1 MNTSHRFHARRQ
13 AGLTLIEFM
22 IALVIGMLMIAAIA
36 TLIANQSTN
45 RAEIDRAG
53 KMIENGRYAMQALTT
68 DAQLAGYWGEYYAA
82 PGSGGTMDPCSLD
95 PAEIQNDTLEHIQG
109 YDDTAGA
116 FPACALNRLTGT
128 DVLVIR
134 RADTDSSDVE
144 TGGNPDMAKL
154 KQGQVY
160 LQTGLDSTSQLRY
173 VMAAA
178 AAASATNG
186 TTFNL
191 TKKVTTNKATIRKMH
206 VHTYYISK
214 CSVPTGSGGLC
225 TATDDG
231 GAPIPTLKRVE
242 LTYSGTATAL
252 TTTTV
257 AEGIENMQVDYG
269 TDTDGDG
276 MPDTYVSAASI
287 TTAAGWGNV
296 MTARVYM
303 LSRGSEKTPGFSD
316 AGRTYTMG
324 TYGAAS
330 AAAADQ
336 GYRRHVFTQT
346 VRLVN
351 PAGRLAP

>member
-1 MNTSHRFHARRQ
+1 MKTSHRFHARRQ

-53 KMIENGRYAMQALTT
+53 KMIENGRYAMQAITT

-82 PGSGGTMDPCSLD
+82 PGTGGAMDPCSLVATD
-95 PAEIQNDTLEHIQG
+95 IQNDTLEHIQG
-109 YDDTAGA
+109 YDNTAGA
-116 FPACALNRLTGT
+116 FPACISNRLAGT

-144 TGGNPDMAKL
+144 TGGNPDMSKL

-160 LQTGLDSTSQLRY
+160 IQTGLDATSQLKY
-173 VMAAA
+173 VIAAA
-178 AAASATNG
+178 AAASAANG
-186 TTFNL
+186 TTFYL
-191 TKKVTTNKATIRKMH
+191 TKKVTANKATVRKMQ
-206 VHTYYISK
+206 VHIYYVAQ
-214 CSVPTGSGGLC
+214 CSVEVAGSCTG
-225 TATDDG
+225 ADG
-231 GAPIPTLKRVE
+231 GTLIPTLKRVE
-242 LTYSGTATAL
+242 LTYSGTATAF
-252 TTTTV
+252 TTVTV
-257 AEGIENMQVDYG
+257 AEGIENMQVEYG

-276 MPDTYVSAASI
+276 MPDTYVAASSI
-287 TTAAGWGNV
+287 TTPAGWGNV
-296 MTARVYM
+296 MTARIY
-303 LSRGSEKTPGFSD
+303 LLARGSEKTPGFSD

-324 TYGAAS
+324 PTYGAAS

-336 GYRRHVFTQT
+336 GYRRHLFTQT